1 MRRTSSS
8 ISARVTARGEAEGY
22 PTVDVHLCNE
32 SDAPAYPVTLDVEE
46 GRCFLSEN
54 FFLLKPH
61 EEKTVRLTADTY
73 PRRIEISLWNGDALT
88 VE

>member
-1 MRRTSSS
+1 M
-8 ISARVTARGEAEGY
+8 
-22 PTVDVHLCNE
+22 
-32 SDAPAYPVTLDVEE
+32 TLDVEE

-61 EEKTVRLTADTY
+61 EEKTVRLTADIY

-88 VE
+88 VEWG